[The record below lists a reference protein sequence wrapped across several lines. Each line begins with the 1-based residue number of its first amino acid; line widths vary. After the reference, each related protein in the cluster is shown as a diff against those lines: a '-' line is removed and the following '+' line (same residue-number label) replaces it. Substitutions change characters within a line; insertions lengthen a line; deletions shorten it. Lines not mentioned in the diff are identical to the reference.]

1 METAHEVLVALA
13 RRYAFAEV
21 AALVSAGAALTVHDV
36 ASVQQLCAFGQRLL
50 DLDAEDFGESNAAA
64 DANTEHAVADT
75 VDGDQVPEP
84 LRERALACRMPQ
96 APREQHRGALG
107 SMRPAYRLLLEVI
120 GARFDRGE
128 TNAVVA
134 GVHIAS
140 EYAALLAWERVLKH
154 AADPVRMPASVGGD
168 GSAWGDFDDR
178 ECPHTKPEKSAA
190 RRALTVAHEN
200 TAGWRAYLDRQHSN
214 TAHALS
220 VCAVGCHRRCTVY
233 SRLDAHQA
241 EVVTY
246 GCRLAEMLNGSAVV
260 RLRHSAPVGHGFGV
274 PSRRE
279 LLEAWGRTRASL
291 AKIAPAIGEEDGFA
305 LPGFAT
311 LVSELAGERMRPDT
325 LLADTATA
333 LAAAL
338 SPRATATVPAPQ
350 TPATAPTSLS

>member
-1 METAHEVLVALA
+1 MKTAHEVLVALA
-13 RRYAFAEV
+13 GRYAFAEV
-21 AALVSAGAALTVHDV
+21 AALASTGAVLTTHDV
-36 ASVQQLCAFGQRLL
+36 ARVQQLCAFGQRLL
-50 DLDAEDFGESNAAA
+50 DLDAEDFGESNPAA

-75 VDGDQVPEP
+75 VDGDHVPEP

-120 GARFDRGE
+120 AARFRRGE

-140 EYAALLAWERVLKH
+140 EYAALLAWERVLGH
-154 AADPVRMPASVGGD
+154 AADPVRMPGSVGGD

-190 RRALTVAHEN
+190 RRSLAVAHEN
-200 TAGWRAYLDRQHSN
+200 AAGWRAYLDRQHSN

-233 SRLDAHQA
+233 SRLSPHQA
-241 EVVTY
+241 ELVTY
-246 GCRLAEMLNGSAVV
+246 GCRLAEALNGSAVV

-305 LPGFAT
+305 LPGFAV
-311 LVSELAGERMRPDT
+311 LISELAGEPMRPDT
-325 LLADTATA
+325 LLADTAAA

-338 SPRATATVPAPQ
+338 SPTRAPQ
-350 TPATAPTSLS
+350 QAEAGTPAAPVAS